1 MSLSLKKEKLEVFS
15 FFFLTNELMDMEAAA
30 VL

>member
-1 MSLSLKKEKLEVFS
+1 MSLSLKQEKLEVFS
-15 FFFLTNELMDMEAAA
+15 FLSLTNELMDMEAAA